1 MFQKA
6 KAFIKKNAK
15 NPLVYG
21 IIAAVFA
28 GLFVFNMVRT
38 SAPSPE
44 VATQTPAEKVVSAV
58 TSKDP
63 STIEGIAF
71 VPLSQL
77 EAIVA
82 SPSVKATN
90 AAINPTTS
98 VIAVAEGSKVL
109 VANYLP
115 QTVTTLMD
123 ALSADGA
130 VVSVNPSASRTTAT
144 PATGYPR
151 AIGGYSPVTGTTGAA
166 TDATKQVPGADLYAP
181 TLPTAAA
188 SSSSGFSF
196 MPIIFIM
203 LTLAVGFLVFRFM
216 MVRNRQSQIAAAK
229 AEAAEIP
236 TTRFENVAGCEE
248 AIEDMEEL
256 VDFLRNPTRYADLGA
271 KVPHGACLVGP
282 PGTGKTLLAR
292 ALAGETGAT
301 FIPVSGSDFVEMYV
315 GVGAKRVR
323 ELFRNAR
330 KQAESGPVIVFIDE
344 IDAVGRKRSSGP
356 SSNGNTE
363 QEGTLNALLV
373 ELDGFSPRDNIIII
387 GATNRADMLDDALL
401 RPGRLERQIMVPL
414 PNRVG
419 REAILRVHL
428 ENKPVGSDVDLEV
441 VARRTMGFSGAEL
454 AALANEAALICVR
467 EGRFSITEKD
477 LSHATETVAMGK
489 VRKSAIVSETDRLIT
504 AWHEAGHAV
513 CGIVQPEGTDVV
525 SISLL
530 PRGQSGGQTWFAD
543 GDMAYL
549 TRKAA
554 YARLVTG
561 MGGMAAEQMFFGDDE
576 YTTGPS
582 GDLQQC
588 TNTALAMI
596 AQYGMGDE
604 LLVKDG
610 NVLASGSGVTDKVF
624 AEAEALL
631 KQALL
636 DAKQLLA
643 DNREFFDRMV
653 TALLDRDTL
662 TASEIEELK
671 AGHDLVAPPV
681 PPAPLRKPVP
691 VAGTPSGGQ
700 VVLDPFGG
708 SSRPKQKRGRIGRLI
723 GAVAEAW
730 SEPERRPVR

>member
-6 KAFIKKNAK
+6 KRWLVANRK
-15 NPLVYG
+15 NPILYISLAVVFSL
-21 IIAAVFA
+21 IAVIR
-28 GLFVFNMVRT
+28 MSSS
-38 SAPSPE
+38 SAPVTELP
-44 VATQTPAEKVVSAV
+44 ATSAEKVVQAV
-58 TSKDP
+58 TMRNPAD
-63 STIEGIAF
+63 IEGVEF
-71 VPLSQL
+71 VPLSQI
-77 EAIVA
+77 ETA
-82 SPSVKATN
+82 VKQTAPRISN
-90 AAINPTTS
+90 AALNPNTS
-98 VIAVAEGSKVL
+98 VIAIAQGDKIL

-115 QTVTTLMD
+115 QTVNSVLD
-123 ALSADGA
+123 GLRADGA
-130 VVSVNPSASRTTAT
+130 VVSVNPGAPKAYT
-144 PATGYPR
+144 YPR
-151 AIGGYSPVTGTTGAA
+151 GLGGPVGVPATTGAVA
-166 TDATKQVPGADLYAP
+166 QSTSTAESPDASNLYAP
-181 TLPTAAA
+181 A
-188 SSSSGFSF
+188 SPAPQSSGGFPFALVIMVVF
-196 MPIIFIM
+196 MALLFFMVLRSIM
-203 LTLAVGFLVFRFM
+203 R
-216 MVRNRQSQIAAAK
+216 RSAAQNAPAAT
-229 AEAAEIP
+229 AEAADVP
-236 TTRFENVAGCEE
+236 STRFADVAGCEE

-256 VDFLRNPTRYADLGA
+256 VDFLKNPTRYADMGA

-323 ELFRNAR
+323 ELFKNAR

-344 IDAVGRKRSSGP
+344 IDAVGRKRSSGAQ
-356 SSNGNTE
+356 SNSNTE

-387 GATNRADMLDDALL
+387 GATNRVDMLDDALL

-428 ENKPVGSDVDLEV
+428 ANKPLHHEVDLEV

-467 EGRFSITEKD
+467 EGRFLITERD

-489 VRKSAIVSETDRLIT
+489 VRKSAIISESDRLIT

-543 GDMAYL
+543 GDMAYM

-561 MGGMAAEQMFFGDDE
+561 MGGMAAEQMFFGDGE

-588 TNTALAMI
+588 TNTALAMV
-596 AQYGMGDE
+596 AQYGMGDD

-610 NVLASGSGVTDKVF
+610 NLLASGSGVTDKVF
-624 AEAEALL
+624 AEAEALV

-643 DNREFFDRMV
+643 DNREFFDRMI

-671 AGHDLVAPPV
+671 AGHELVAPTP
-681 PPAPLRKPVP
+681 PPAPSRKPVEAP
-691 VAGTPSGGQ
+691 VGPSAGGR
-700 VVLDPFGG
+700 VVADPFGG
-708 SSRPKQKRGRIGRLI
+708 SQPPKRRKGRIGRLV
-723 GAVAEAW
+723 GAVSEAW
-730 SEPERRPVR
+730 REPVRSPR